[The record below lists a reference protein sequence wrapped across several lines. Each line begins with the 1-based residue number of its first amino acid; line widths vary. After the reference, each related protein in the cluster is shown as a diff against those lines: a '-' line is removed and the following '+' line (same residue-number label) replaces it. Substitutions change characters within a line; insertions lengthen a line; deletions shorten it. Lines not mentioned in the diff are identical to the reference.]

1 MTKKMASS
9 RSTTLD
15 SLLNTLTWFLD
26 WLKSRN
32 ECWQHHRERSIA
44 RRKQYRRRWWRHRR
58 DWDILNEAIVYN
70 DGLVVV
76 ETLVNDL
83 IIVVETNPFPGERKR
98 VLEVAQ
104 ELFPGAMVILY
115 PGVKLKGEKLW
126 RQVFAIG
133 DVDYRE
139 RLLFPVKEGEI
150 DIIETERMLYEYV
163 REDGTL
169 PAIEVPKVLQ
179 LEVNSKIY
187 RSVKCKLQ
195 DRGWVWKQRK
205 EDGKTVKIVVAPR

>member
-1 MTKKMASS
+1 
-9 RSTTLD
+9 
-15 SLLNTLTWFLD
+15 
-26 WLKSRN
+26 
-32 ECWQHHRERSIA
+32 
-44 RRKQYRRRWWRHRR
+44 
-58 DWDILNEAIVYN
+58 
-70 DGLVVV
+70 LVVV

-179 LEVNSKIY
+179 LEVNSKLY